1 MAKSQLLMVTS
12 SFLIL
17 KSQFSMVKSSFLM
30 GKLPTFAPKA
40 THGTKV
46 SWMLGSSFPTAET
59 WWTTRSRAEFHGRDH
74 IKESHAHIYDSLWS
88 YIYMIYMSMYISMPV
103 SMSMYI
109 YIYMYMYMY
118 MHMEYIICNY
128 IWLYMHVYMQTSP
141 VNVLMLLP

>member
-1 MAKSQLLMVTS
+1 
-12 SFLIL
+12 
-17 KSQFSMVKSSFLM
+17 LM

-103 SMSMYI
+103 SMSMSMYI
-109 YIYMYMYMY
+109 YMYMY

>member
-1 MAKSQLLMVTS
+1 
-12 SFLIL
+12 
-17 KSQFSMVKSSFLM
+17 LM

-103 SMSMYI
+103 SMSMSMYI
-109 YIYMYMYMY
+109 YICICICICIWNISYVIIYDCICMYTCR
-118 MHMEYIICNY
+118 HH
-128 IWLYMHVYMQTSP
+128 L
-141 VNVLMLLP
+141 LMSWCCYHN